1 MAEAE
6 AAGQIVAE
14 SGDRKRKEVVPMNLS
29 KGRDRD
35 YHDERETTKRNK
47 AAAKSMKDELEELRK
62 AIANGVSTGDTGA
75 EEEDAK
81 EEEAAVDVLSL
92 VARGIFKRL
101 GETGATG
108 AEMLA
113 FTGAALCS
121 AFGGK
126 EMLAPIKEVQQQLE
140 EEEEEE
146 EAGASRSY
154 FNRNDEERI
163 RKASGVTTVP
173 CV

>member
-92 VARGIFKRL
+92 VARHIQKAWGDGRDWCRDAGFHRS
-101 GETGATG
+101 G
-108 AEMLA
+108 
-113 FTGAALCS
+113 F
-121 AFGGK
+121 
-126 EMLAPIKEVQQQLE
+126 VQ
-140 EEEEEE
+140 
-146 EAGASRSY
+146 
-154 FNRNDEERI
+154 RI
-163 RKASGVTTVP
+163 RRQRDACSD
-173 CV
+173 